1 MGQGSLAGVPKTPA
15 KKIKRGIAMKI
26 MRWLKSVFNGSR
38 RREMVE
44 AGVLDFSGQGRNKYG
59 K

>member
-1 MGQGSLAGVPKTPA
+1 
-15 KKIKRGIAMKI
+15 MKI

-44 AGVLDFSGQGRNKYG
+44 AGILDFSGQGRNKYG